1 MEIQLL
7 SLECTLIFLA
17 LLRVKL
23 NKDNTRASDVICE
36 KKGKLCN
43 ISVQIMWEGESIIQ
57 QIIAIFSEVTSHCF
71 TKFEMRKIPFRLI
84 NIQLECKGTLKHVKL
99 YKNPKTDFHFI

>member
-1 MEIQLL
+1 MIEDRVSKFELRGTVNL
-7 SLECTLIFLA
+7 HLHGTVA

-43 ISVQIMWEGESIIQ
+43 ISVQIMWQGESIIQ

-71 TKFEMRKIPFRLI
+71 TKFEIRKILF
-84 NIQLECKGTLKHVKL
+84 
-99 YKNPKTDFHFI
+99 